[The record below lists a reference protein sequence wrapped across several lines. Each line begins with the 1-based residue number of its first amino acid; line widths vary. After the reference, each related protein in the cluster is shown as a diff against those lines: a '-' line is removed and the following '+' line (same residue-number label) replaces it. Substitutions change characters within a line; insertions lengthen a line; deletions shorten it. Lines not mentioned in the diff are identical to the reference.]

1 MNILT
6 STNPSKNYAKLG
18 EVEISTE
25 ADIKNA
31 VAAARKAFPTWA
43 ALPVKERVGYLQ
55 KFVDEL
61 KKRAD
66 EAATL
71 VSNEMG
77 KPISDAKDEVQTAIH
92 DAQWIIDNAASVLD
106 PVVVREDEDNGIIE
120 QHNEPYGVS
129 AAIAAWNFPLTNFK
143 ECVLQ
148 ELASGNTV
156 VFKHSEENPLTGKL
170 IDEMMQAAG
179 FPEGVFTQ
187 LYGAGEVGD
196 MLTDQDIDFISFI
209 GSSKVGRQLYKKAAE
224 KFINVRLEMG
234 GSSPGVVFED
244 VNIEATAKQVV
255 SDRFF
260 NSGQVCDAMKRLIVQ
275 DSIYDEFIVAV
286 QKEVEALNFGDPGD
300 ENTTVSCLVAE
311 RQVQP
316 ILDQINKSVEM
327 GAKVLVGGK
336 KPDNMEG
343 AFIEP
348 TLIVDVTPDM
358 PVWSE
363 EVFGPVLPV
372 MTFKDETEAIE
383 LANNTQYGLSG
394 YVHTADNDRAV
405 RVAKAIKAGQIAT
418 NGVHNYYPDVCFGG
432 YKASGIGRTCGA
444 AGLLTGTQ
452 IKIITRLK

>member
-1 MNILT
+1 MSTLT

-25 ADIKNA
+25 QDVKSA
-31 VAAARKAFPTWA
+31 VVAARKAFPVWS
-43 ALPVKERVGYLQ
+43 ALSTSDRVSYLQ
-55 KFVDEL
+55 KFADEL
-61 KKRAD
+61 KKRSV
-66 EAATL
+66 EAAKL
-71 VSNEMG
+71 VSQEMG
-77 KPISDAKDEVQTAIH
+77 KPISNAKDEVQTAIH
-92 DAQWIIDNAASVLD
+92 DTQWIIDNAASVLD
-106 PVVVREDEDNGIIE
+106 PVVVREDEDNGVIE
-120 QHNEPYGVS
+120 QYNEPYGVS

-148 ELASGNTV
+148 DLAAGNTV

-179 FPEGVFTQ
+179 FPDGVFTQ

-196 MLTDQDIDFISFI
+196 MLTDHDVDFISFI
-209 GSSKVGRQLYKKAAE
+209 GSSKVGRLLYKKAAD

-244 VNIEATAKQVV
+244 VDIATTAKQVV

-260 NSGQVCDAMKRLIVQ
+260 NTGQVCDAMKRLIVQ
-275 DSIYDEFIVAV
+275 ESIYDEFIKAV
-286 QKEVEALNFGDPGD
+286 QKEVEALKFGDPD
-300 ENTTVSCLVAE
+300 NEETTVSSLVAE

-316 ILDQINKSVEM
+316 ILDQINKSVDM

-336 KPDNMEG
+336 KAENLKG

-348 TLIVDVTPDM
+348 TLLVDVTADM

-372 MTFKDETEAIE
+372 MTFKDEAEAIK
-383 LANNTQYGLSG
+383 LANDTQYGLSG
-394 YVHTADNDRAV
+394 YVHTDDKERAV

-444 AGLLTGTQ
+444 QGLLTGTQ